1 MAATPEA
8 SAALFQQDPSKT
20 QTSTARFAAIGL
32 GLLPTPLTCDVGF
45 VVNGMPVKGFESP
58 ERQTFTEG

>member
-1 MAATPEA
+1 MPVHTAPGAT
-8 SAALFQQDPSKT
+8 ALT